1 MFQHS
6 TFQMGEYHI
15 DVFQDD
21 KGNSLSIAP
30 SRGATILQIEVLGT
44 PILDGYTSAA
54 ELHAYDWYKN
64 AVLLPY
70 PNRLRDGKYI
80 YANQNYQWPI
90 NEMANHNQ
98 LHGFGVDSIFKL
110 SHFEAESSDF
120 TCTYQFDY
128 TGDKAYFPFPFRF
141 DMQIKMNQYGNV
153 SMQMSTQN
161 TGNQTM
167 PFGCGWHP
175 YFKIADVV
183 DKVTLRSP
191 SLSQICIDERMLP
204 NGETV
209 DFDTFL
215 KDKSLLGIS
224 LDNCFHVKTTDSQ
237 TTIELT
243 SAKGQLSYWQ
253 DANCPYIQLFTLFDR
268 QSVAI
273 EPMTCNI
280 DAFNNGEGLWELG
293 PDEQRAMTFG
303 FGYTAK
309 KSFAN

>member
-215 KDKSLLGIS
+215 K
-224 LDNCFHVKTTDSQ
+224 
-237 TTIELT
+237 
-243 SAKGQLSYWQ
+243 
-253 DANCPYIQLFTLFDR
+253 QLFTLFDR